1 MSTIPAALLNRP
13 VRFLGGRYTPQ
24 ACGGERIGGGGG
36 NRTRVHGRLGG
47 VSTGLAGAL
56 ISLAA
61 PASAGCRLPA
71 PISLGCARSEQRDR
85 TPAHLMTPRAPA
97 VGEPGAMRHL
107 IN

>member
-1 MSTIPAALLNRP
+1 
-13 VRFLGGRYTPQ
+13 
-24 ACGGERIGGGGG
+24 
-36 NRTRVHGRLGG
+36 
-47 VSTGLAGAL
+47 L

-107 IN
+107 